1 MKKSKNITHR
11 GGPKMIKQKLNMDEH
26 TARLQA
32 LPTGGWVPFKRLIT
46 LLLGGLGLVGLLWMA
61 WRQL

>member
-1 MKKSKNITHR
+1 MKKSKKMIHR
-11 GGPKMIKQKLNMDEH
+11 ARPKMIKQKLNMAEH

-32 LPTGGWVPFKRLIT
+32 LPTGSWVPFKRLIT
-46 LLLGGLGLVGLLWMA
+46 LLLGGLGLAGLLWMA